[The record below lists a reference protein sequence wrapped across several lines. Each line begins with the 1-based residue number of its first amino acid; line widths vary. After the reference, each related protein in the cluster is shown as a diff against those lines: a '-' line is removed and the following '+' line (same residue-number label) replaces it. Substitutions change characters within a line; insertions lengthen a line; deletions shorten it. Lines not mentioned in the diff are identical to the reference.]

1 MYKRQLLYYSTTF
14 IGQIYTTFFPP
25 VQRAVVKKEMGTAR
39 WYFYRQLRLTFIF
52 SLPIFIGFIMF
63 GYVFIYL
70 WMLGGDFLE
79 KDVSHAA
86 TVMWILAASK
96 LLLCLTSP
104 SASLLQAMGHIKF
117 TTKITA
123 VEAAVNLVLSICF
136 VTLLD
141 WSLAGVAAGT
151 LAARLCTSTFIM
163 PIVAFH
169 KVGASLSRFARD
181 VGAPVVLAGGLFVA
195 LCMGIRHLFAATSW
209 ILFFSQVGLA
219 LLGYVP
225 IAWFILVPPADR
237 QRIWNLLLSI
247 PAKVYAKISGLSR
260 L

>member
-1 MYKRQLLYYSTTF
+1 
-14 IGQIYTTFFPP
+14 
-25 VQRAVVKKEMGTAR
+25 
-39 WYFYRQLRLTFIF
+39 
-52 SLPIFIGFIMF
+52 MF